1 MTGQKNNL
9 DKKDFKDISLRQKE
23 SNYSGLFKKN
33 PITFL
38 DNFTNHQI
46 WFILWWSYL
55 GGV

>member
-23 SNYSGLFKKN
+23 PNYSGLFTKN

-38 DNFTNHQI
+38 DNFTDHQI
-46 WFILWWSYL
+46 WFIL
-55 GGV
+55 

>member
-1 MTGQKNNL
+1 MAGQKNNL

-46 WFILWWSYL
+46 WFIL
-55 GGV
+55 